1 MKNLISLFLF
11 CMLTAAQSTAQK
23 KLSAEE
29 IITSLLKTTDGKIF
43 RMYETRKFTA
53 SVFVFMLP
61 DCPACE
67 NYSGT
72 LNAMSDKFKSKGI
85 QFYGVFPAFIEA
97 HEIDNFVNTYHI
109 RFPVL
114 MDYNHELLK
123 AFDAH
128 VAPSAY
134 VISETTLLLYRGRI
148 DDWMYAVGKKRTV
161 ITHHE
166 LEDALNAI
174 AEHKPVKVDQTQPVG
189 CLID

>member
-1 MKNLISLFLF
+1 MKKLLLL
-11 CMLTAAQSTAQK
+11 CLLVVAQSTAQK
-23 KLSAEE
+23 RLSAEE

-53 SVFVFMLP
+53 SVFVFLLP

-72 LNAMSDKFKSKGI
+72 LNAMSDKYRSKGI
-85 QFYGVFPAFIEA
+85 QFYGVFPDFVKAA
-97 HEIDNFVNTYHI
+97 DIDQFAKTYKV
-109 RFPVL
+109 RFPLL
-114 MDYNHELLK
+114 MDYNKELTK

-166 LEDALNAI
+166 LEDAIKSI
-174 AEHKPVKVDQTQPVG
+174 AAHKPVSVNQTQPVG
-189 CLID
+189 CIID

>member
-1 MKNLISLFLF
+1 MKKLLLL
-11 CMLTAAQSTAQK
+11 CVLAVTHAAAQK
-23 KLSAEE
+23 RLSAEE
-29 IITSLLKTTDGKIF
+29 IISSLLKTTDGKIF

-53 SVFVFMLP
+53 SVFVFLLP

-67 NYSGT
+67 NYTRT
-72 LNAMSDKFKSKGI
+72 LNVLAGKYKSQGI
-85 QFYGVFPAFIEA
+85 QFYGVFPDFVKAA
-97 HEIDNFVNTYHI
+97 EIDQFAKTY
-109 RFPVL
+109 RMTFPML
-114 MDYNHELLK
+114 MDYNKELLN

-166 LEDALNAI
+166 LEDALEAI
-174 AEHKPVKVDQTQPVG
+174 SNHKQVQVNQTQPVG

>member
-1 MKNLISLFLF
+1 MKNLLVLFLLF
-11 CMLTAAQSTAQK
+11 SIQVSGQK

-29 IITSLLKTTDGKIF
+29 IISSVLKTTDGKIF
-43 RMYETRKFTA
+43 RMYETRKFAA
-53 SVFVFMLP
+53 SVFVFLLP

-67 NYSGT
+67 NYSLT
-72 LNAMSDKFKSKGI
+72 LNTLSKKYQASGI
-85 QFYGVFPAFIEA
+85 QFYGVFPSFVKPADIEKFRA
-97 HEIDNFVNTYHI
+97 SYRINFPLLTDFNK
-109 RFPVL
+109 
-114 MDYNHELLK
+114 ELLT

-128 VAPSAY
+128 VAPSVY

-166 LEDALNAI
+166 LEDALDAI
-174 AEHKPVKVDQTQPVG
+174 AHHKKIIVDKTQPVG

>member
-1 MKNLISLFLF
+1 MKKLFLLF
-11 CMLTAAQSTAQK
+11 LLAVTQASAQK

-43 RMYETRKFTA
+43 RMYETRKYTA
-53 SVFVFMLP
+53 SVFVFLLP

-67 NYSGT
+67 NYTRT
-72 LNAMSDKFKSKGI
+72 LNDLADRYKSKGI
-85 QFYGVFPAFIEA
+85 QFYGVFPDFVKAV
-97 HEIDNFVNTYHI
+97 EINQFASVYHI
-109 RFPVL
+109 RFPML
-114 MDYNHELLK
+114 MDYNKELLN

-166 LEDALNAI
+166 LEDALEAI
-174 AEHKPVKVDQTQPVG
+174 TNHQTVKVNQTQPVG
-189 CLID
+189 CIID

>member
-1 MKNLISLFLF
+1 MKKLFLL
-11 CMLTAAQSTAQK
+11 CLLAVTHASAQK

-29 IITSLLKTTDGKIF
+29 IITSLLKTPEGKVF

-53 SVFVFMLP
+53 SVFVFLLP

-67 NYSGT
+67 NYTRT
-72 LNAMSDKFKSKGI
+72 LNLMADKFKSEGV
-85 QFYGVFPAFIEA
+85 QFYGVFPDFVKAE
-97 HEIDNFVNTYHI
+97 EINQFAKSYHI
-109 RFPVL
+109 NFPLL
-114 MDYNHELLK
+114 MDYNKELMK

-161 ITHHE
+161 IMHHE

-174 AEHKPVKVDQTQPVG
+174 ISEKPVKVDQTQPVG
-189 CLID
+189 CIID

>member
-1 MKNLISLFLF
+1 MKKLLLLCLLSV
-11 CMLTAAQSTAQK
+11 TQVTAQK
-23 KLSAEE
+23 ISSAEV
-29 IITSLLKTTDGKIF
+29 IISSLLKTTDGKIF

-53 SVFVFMLP
+53 SVFIFLLP

-67 NYSGT
+67 NYSRT
-72 LNAMSDKFKSKGI
+72 LNLMSDKYKSEGI
-85 QFYGVFPAFIEA
+85 QFYGVFP
-97 HEIDNFVNTYHI
+97 DFVNAADINQFAKSYKI
-109 RFPVL
+109 KFPLL
-114 MDYNHELLK
+114 MDYNKELLK

-128 VAPSAY
+128 IAPSAF
-134 VISETTLLLYRGRI
+134 VISEGTILLYRGRI

-174 AEHKPVKVDQTQPVG
+174 ADNKPITVSKTQPVG

>member
-1 MKNLISLFLF
+1 MYKLFLV
-11 CMLTAAQSTAQK
+11 CVLTALQASAQK

-29 IITSLLKTTDGKIF
+29 IITSLLKTTDGKVF
-43 RMYETRKFTA
+43 RMYETRKYTA
-53 SVFVFMLP
+53 SVFVFLLP

-67 NYSGT
+67 NYTST
-72 LNAMSDKFKSKGI
+72 LNAMSDKYKSKGI
-85 QFYGVFPAFIEA
+85 QFYGVFPQFIEA
-97 HEIDNFVNTYHI
+97 GEIDKFAKTYHI
-109 RFPVL
+109 RFPML
-114 MDYNHELLK
+114 MDYNKELLN

-166 LEDALNAI
+166 LQDALDAI
-174 AEHKPVKVDQTQPVG
+174 VEHKPVKVDQTQPVG

>member
-1 MKNLISLFLF
+1 MKKLLLL
-11 CMLTAAQSTAQK
+11 CLLTITQSSAQK
-23 KLSAEE
+23 RLSAEE

-43 RMYETRKFTA
+43 RMYETRKYTA
-53 SVFVFMLP
+53 SVFVFLLP

-67 NYSGT
+67 NYTGT
-72 LNAMSDKFKSKGI
+72 LNKLSERYKSKGI
-85 QFYGVFPAFIEA
+85 QFFGVFPDFIKA
-97 HEIDNFVNTYHI
+97 SEIDQFKATYKV
-109 RFPVL
+109 RFPML
-114 MDYNHELLK
+114 MDYNKELLN

-166 LEDALNAI
+166 LEDALESI
-174 AEHKPVKVDQTQPVG
+174 AAHKPVGINQTQPVG
-189 CLID
+189 CIID

>member
-1 MKNLISLFLF
+1 MYKLLLV
-11 CMLTAAQSTAQK
+11 CVLTALQASAQK

-43 RMYETRKFTA
+43 RMYETRKYTA
-53 SVFVFMLP
+53 SVFVFLLP

-67 NYSGT
+67 NYTST
-72 LNAMSDKFKSKGI
+72 LNTMSDKYKSKGI
-85 QFYGVFPAFIEA
+85 QFYGVFPQFIEA
-97 HEIDNFVNTYHI
+97 GEIDKFAKTYHI
-109 RFPVL
+109 RFPML
-114 MDYNHELLK
+114 MDYNKELLN

-166 LEDALNAI
+166 LQDALDAI
-174 AEHKPVKVDQTQPVG
+174 VEHKPVKVDQTQPVG